1 MAKRSRKGGTASGAF
16 ARFLVRRAL
25 LAVLVL
31 LGVVVI
37 TFFLARVVPANPAG
51 LWAGV
56 HATPQE
62 LASARAEL
70 HLDDPLPVQFG
81 YYLTGL
87 VQGDFG
93 VSIRTHNPVIDDIGD
108 KLPATLE
115 LISASLLIAIVV
127 GIPLGVYAGVKKG
140 KRPDH
145 LNRLL
150 AVGGVSLPSFWLAV
164 VFEMVFVGE
173 LHWLPS
179 SGRFS
184 DVLNIQYPLRTIT
197 GFLTLDSLLQGNL
210 IRFGDAIAHL
220 VLPALTLALYPIGLV
235 ARMVRTMM
243 VEVLGEN
250 YVRTAKAYGLPS
262 RLIHYRYALK
272 NAISPAIVAVGL
284 SFAYELTGAFLVEN
298 IFAWNGIGQYAFNS
312 VLSFDYPAIL
322 GTTIV
327 VAMFYVVVNLVVDL
341 IQSFLDPRIVLTKEA
356 A

>member
-1 MAKRSRKGGTASGAF
+1 VAKRSRRAGTAGGAF
-16 ARFLVRRAL
+16 ARFLTRRAF
-25 LAVLVL
+25 LALLVL

-51 LWAGV
+51 LWAGL
-56 HATPQE
+56 HATPQD
-62 LASARAEL
+62 LARARAEL
-70 HLDDPLPVQFG
+70 HLDDPAPVQFW

-87 VQGDFG
+87 LQGDLG
-93 VSIRTHNPVIDDIGD
+93 VSIRTHNPVLEDIGD

-115 LISASLLIAIVV
+115 LISASLLLAIVI

-140 KRPDH
+140 RWPDH
-145 LNRLL
+145 LTRFL

-173 LHWLPS
+173 LHLLPS

-184 DVLNIQYPLRTIT
+184 DVLNIAYPIKTTT
-197 GFLTLDSLLQGNL
+197 GFLTIDSLLQGSFV
-210 IRFGDAIAHL
+210 RFGDAIAHL
-220 VLPALTLALYPIGLV
+220 ILPALTLALYPIGLV

-250 YVRTAKAYGLPS
+250 YVRTAKAYGLPA

-341 IQSFLDPRIVLTKEA
+341 IQSFLDPRIVLTKQEG
-356 A
+356 

>member
-1 MAKRSRKGGTASGAF
+1 MAKRPRRGGTAGGAF
-16 ARFLVRRAL
+16 ARFLIRRGL

-62 LASARAEL
+62 LASARTEL
-70 HLDDPLPVQFG
+70 HLDDSLPVQFG

-87 VQGDFG
+87 LQGDLG
-93 VSIRTHNPVIDDIGD
+93 VSIRTHNPVLEDIGD

-140 KRPDH
+140 KWPDH
-145 LNRLL
+145 LTRLL

-164 VFEMVFVGE
+164 VLEMVFVGE

-179 SGRFS
+179 GSRFS
-184 DVLNIQYPLRTIT
+184 DVLSIQYPIRTIT
-197 GFLTLDSLLQGNL
+197 GFLTIDSLLQGNL

-220 VLPALTLALYPIGLV
+220 ILPALTLALYPIGLV

-250 YVRTAKAYGLPS
+250 YVRTAKAYGLPA

-327 VAMFYVVVNLVVDL
+327 VAMFYVIVNLVVDL
-341 IQSFLDPRIVLTKEA
+341 IQSFLDPRIVLTKQEA
-356 A
+356 

>member
-1 MAKRSRKGGTASGAF
+1 MAKRSRKPGTAGGAF
-16 ARFLVRRAL
+16 ARFLIRRTL
-25 LAVLVL
+25 LALLVL

-37 TFFLARVVPANPAG
+37 TFFLARVVPANPAT

-56 HATPQE
+56 HATPQD
-62 LASARAEL
+62 LARASAQL
-70 HLDDPLPVQFG
+70 HLNDPLPVQFG

-87 VQGDFG
+87 LQGDLG
-93 VSIRTHNPVIDDIGD
+93 VSIRTHNPVFEDIAD

-115 LISASLLIAIVV
+115 LISSALLLAVLI

-140 KRPDH
+140 KWPDH
-145 LNRLL
+145 LTRFL

-184 DVLNIQYPLRTIT
+184 DVLNIQYPIRTVT
-197 GFLTLDSLLQGNL
+197 GFLTIDSLLQGNL
-210 IRFGDAIAHL
+210 IRFGDAVAHL
-220 VLPALTLALYPIGLV
+220 ILPALTLALYPIGLV

-250 YVRTAKAYGLPS
+250 YVRTAKAYGLPA

-327 VAMFYVVVNLVVDL
+327 VAMFYVIVNLLVDL
-341 IQSFLDPRIVLTKEA
+341 IQSFLDPRIVLTKEEG
-356 A
+356 

>member
-1 MAKRSRKGGTASGAF
+1 MAKRSRRAGTAGGAF
-16 ARFLVRRAL
+16 ARFLTRRAF
-25 LAVLVL
+25 LALLVL

-51 LWAGV
+51 LWAGL
-56 HATPQE
+56 HATPQD
-62 LASARAEL
+62 LARARAEL
-70 HLDDPLPVQFG
+70 HLDDPAPVQFW

-87 VQGDFG
+87 LQGDLG
-93 VSIRTHNPVIDDIGD
+93 VSIRTHNPVLEDIGD

-115 LISASLLIAIVV
+115 LISASLLIAIIV

-140 KRPDH
+140 KWPDH
-145 LNRLL
+145 LTRFL

-173 LHWLPS
+173 LHLLPS

-184 DVLNIQYPLRTIT
+184 DILNIQYPLKTIT
-197 GFLTLDSLLQGNL
+197 GFLTVDSLLQGNL
-210 IRFGDAIAHL
+210 IRFGDAVVHL
-220 VLPALTLALYPIGLV
+220 ILPALTLALYPIGLV

-250 YVRTAKAYGLPS
+250 YVRTAKAYGLPP
-262 RLIHYRYALK
+262 RLIHNRYALK

-327 VAMFYVVVNLVVDL
+327 VAMFYVIVNLIVDL
-341 IQSFLDPRIVLTKEA
+341 IQSFLDPRIVLTKQEV
-356 A
+356 